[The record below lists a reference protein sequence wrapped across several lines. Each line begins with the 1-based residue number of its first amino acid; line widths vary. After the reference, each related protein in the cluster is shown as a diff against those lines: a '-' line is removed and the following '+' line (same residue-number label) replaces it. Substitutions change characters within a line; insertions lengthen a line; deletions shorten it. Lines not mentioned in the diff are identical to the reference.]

1 MTTATYTLWIRQLIG
16 IVRRLG
22 PYAAIAL
29 PGGSLVV
36 LLVWLFRQH
45 GDVRIFGRT
54 MRTWLF
60 VAIGSFRHWVGPKRA
75 NC

>member
-1 MTTATYTLWIRQLIG
+1 MTTPTYAPWIRQLIG

-45 GDVRIFGRT
+45 GDARFFGQT
-54 MRTWLF
+54 MRTWLL
-60 VAIGSFRHWVGPKRA
+60 VAIASFRH
-75 NC
+75 